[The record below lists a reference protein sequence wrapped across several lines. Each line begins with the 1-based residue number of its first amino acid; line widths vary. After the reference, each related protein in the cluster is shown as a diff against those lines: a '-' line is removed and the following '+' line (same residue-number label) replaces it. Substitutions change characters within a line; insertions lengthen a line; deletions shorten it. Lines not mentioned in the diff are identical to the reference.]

1 MRFFV
6 NHDKYVHNVQ
16 VQLSLPHSATN
27 ETAFRRVIC
36 LSIQKAN
43 KVVSWDEMC
52 VLLYTHKL
60 PEKSICNRN

>member
-1 MRFFV
+1 MRLFV
-6 NHDKYVHNVQ
+6 DHDKYVHNVQ

-27 ETAFRRVIC
+27 ETAFCRVIC

-52 VLLYTHKL
+52 AIVHTQAA
-60 PEKSICNRN
+60 